1 MASQTLIHGEDNREF
16 RVMAAP
22 GPEEVR
28 CGVRREGDSAA
39 VASQWGAVRSE
50 GGSAE
55 SPLVHCADGSEQEND
70 ARLSAIS
77 VLQVNWRS
85 VWVSYRDRAVRG
97 WIFKPLLA
105 LFILIPV
112 GMFSAAM
119 MQLQLFLCPSH
130 K

>member
-28 CGVRREGDSAA
+28 CGVR
-39 VASQWGAVRSE
+39 GA
-50 GGSAE
+50 
-55 SPLVHCADGSEQEND
+55 PLSHHQYTVQMDQSKRMMLG
-70 ARLSAIS
+70 SAIS
-77 VLQVNWRS
+77 VFQVNWRS